1 MLLLNFTYTA
11 LNPMSNQKDYI
22 FHNEFMPQVEAL
34 YNFAVYLAG
43 NEEDANDLVQE
54 TYMRAYQS
62 IDTYKPGSNPKAWLF
77 RILKNNFINEYRK
90 KARRPKSVDYTDAS
104 MTEEELYTNHTT
116 FLDMR
121 EDIYQKMMGDE
132 VTLAINALP
141 VDLKTVIILCD
152 VEDFTYEEIAKIVDV
167 PVGTIRSR
175 IHRAR
180 NLLKEKLW
188 SYAGSMGYQD
198 KR

>member
-1 MLLLNFTYTA
+1 M
-11 LNPMSNQKDYI
+11 
-22 FHNEFMPQVEAL
+22 
-34 YNFAVYLAG
+34 
-43 NEEDANDLVQE
+43 
-54 TYMRAYQS
+54 
-62 IDTYKPGSNPKAWLF
+62 
-77 RILKNNFINEYRK
+77 KNNFINEYRK

-104 MTEEELYTNHTT
+104 MTEEELYANHTT

>member
-11 LNPMSNQKDYI
+11 LNPMSNQKDHI

-34 YNFAVYLAG
+34 FNFAVYLAG

-104 MTEEELYTNHTT
+104 MTEEELYANHTT

-121 EDIYQKMMGDE
+121 DDIYQKMMGDE
-132 VTLAINALP
+132 VTLAVNALP